1 MWDGVTSFAATERSV
16 AAPSSARSYTPS
28 AGAGAGATA
37 SDGNR
42 GRSALGKLARNRF
55 APAKGSP
62 RASKHKRDT
71 RLGR

>member
-1 MWDGVTSFAATERSV
+1 MWEGVTSFAATERSV

-28 AGAGAGATA
+28 AGAGATA

-42 GRSALGKLARNRF
+42 GRSALDKLARNRF